1 MALPPMSKRDSEQVL
16 RYAFD
21 DDTGRLRVDAAVTV
35 APGGISAADGDNIA
49 ISDGV
54 DTVVVNPDGS
64 INTNISGQV
73 QIELD
78 AQDGDN
84 VALADAATGD
94 TMKVRPDGNATVISS
109 NTLITDPFDYIS
121 AQYPVPTVEI
131 YTYRLGGVAGSIVGV
146 ITVTYTDASKQLI
159 TSVSKA

>member
-21 DDTGRLRVDAAVTV
+21 DNTGRIRVDANVVV

-64 INTNISGQV
+64 LNTNIQGEV

-84 VALADAATGD
+84 VAIADATTGD
-94 TMKVRPDGNATVISS
+94 SMTVRPDGNATVITS

-121 AQYPVPTVEI
+121 AQYPVPNVEI
-131 YTYRLGGVAGSIVGV
+131 YTYRFGGVGGTIIGV
-146 ITVTYTDASKQLI
+146 ITVTYTDATKQLI